1 MKRFFC
7 CFAVSLLSFQAV
19 AAPEVKGNPEE
30 LRSFLHPRERTVT
43 LNGEAEEKAH
53 TDKAI
58 VSLVVTTE
66 AKQMAAALSA
76 NTQLRNSLKEKLV
89 AQGIKSE
96 DVKNATFSST
106 PEYGWFGKKP
116 DSYKVVN
123 RVTVV
128 LFDEKHMQ
136 AAAQLADQSD
146 EIEISS
152 TEFEHST
159 KAEAELS
166 VRRKA
171 VKKIL
176 QQKAFYE
183 KSLGVALVPVSFHE
197 GNVGFRATDG
207 AERVRRTTKSKDA
220 IASMSTLQR
229 EPDSAPKASSFDE
242 IVYTAHLSVE
252 YKIVEK

>member
-1 MKRFFC
+1 MKRLYY
-7 CFAVSLLSFQAV
+7 CFVLGLFSLPAI
-19 AAPEVKGNPEE
+19 AAPELKGNPEE

-43 LNGEAEEKAH
+43 LSGDAEEKAH

-66 AKQMAAALSA
+66 EKLMAAALSA

-96 DVKNATFSST
+96 NVKNATFSST

-123 RVTVV
+123 RVTVA
-128 LFDEKHMQ
+128 LFDEAHMQ
-136 AAAQLADQSD
+136 AAAQLADQHK

-152 TEFEHST
+152 TEFEHSKKT
-159 KAEAELS
+159 EAEQS

-171 VKKIL
+171 VQKVL

-183 KSLGVALVPVSFHE
+183 KSLGVSLVPVSFHE
-197 GNVGFRATDG
+197 GHVGFRATEG
-207 AERVRRTTKSKDA
+207 AARVRREAVPKDA
-220 IASMSTLQR
+220 IASMSSLQR